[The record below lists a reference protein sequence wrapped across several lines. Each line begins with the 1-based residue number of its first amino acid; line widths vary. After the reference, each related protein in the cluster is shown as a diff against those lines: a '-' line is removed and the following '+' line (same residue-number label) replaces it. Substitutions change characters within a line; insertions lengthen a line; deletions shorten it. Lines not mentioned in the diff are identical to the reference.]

1 MKKSKYKFQFI
12 MRLILNFFNFARK
25 IKNQLFYW
33 SKFPLSQLQEWAN
46 RGVPSYDAN
55 NLVTW
60 HQSIDFM
67 NDERFLSAY
76 RRGMDSGH
84 QIMRPPG
91 SNLDIHIEWRVAI
104 ACWAASHASRIPGD
118 FVECGVNTGIVSLAI
133 CEYIKFNSTLKSFW
147 LFDTFNGI
155 PLEQASELEL
165 GLGRDKENIDL
176 YFECY
181 EKTKSNFAS
190 FDNVNF
196 VKGRVP
202 DTLSSVSISEVA
214 YLHLDM
220 NIAHPERAAIEFFWP
235 KMPVGAVVLLD
246 DYGWAPYRP
255 QKDTLDE
262 FARNNGVEI
271 MMLPTGQ
278 GLLIKS

>member
-1 MKKSKYKFQFI
+1 VVVQTIPRSSF
-12 MRLILNFFNFARK
+12 LNFINFARK
-25 IKNQLFYW
+25 IKNQFIRRGKPPSL
-33 SKFPLSQLQEWAN
+33 QLQEWAS
-46 RGVPSYDAN
+46 RGAASYDAN

-60 HQSIDFM
+60 HQSVDFM
-67 NDERFLSAY
+67 ADQRFLSAY

-91 SNLDIHIEWRVAI
+91 SNRDIHIEWRVAI
-104 ACWAASHASRIPGD
+104 ACWAASHATRIPGD
-118 FVECGVNTGIVSLAI
+118 FVECGVNTGIVSLAV
-133 CEYIKFNSTLKSFW
+133 CEYTKFNSISKSFW

-165 GLGRDKENIDL
+165 GLGREKENIDM

-181 EKTKSNFAS
+181 EKTKSNFES
-190 FDNVNF
+190 FHNVNF

-202 DTLSSVSISEVA
+202 ETLNLVSISEVA
-214 YLHLDM
+214 FLHLDM
-220 NIAHPERAAIEFFWP
+220 NIAYPERAAIEFFWP

-262 FARNNGVEI
+262 FAIKNGVEI